1 MKLFTPL
8 GLLGLLGIA
17 VLILIYV
24 IKPNYQQKTVSST
37 FVWKL
42 SLKYKKKRVQ
52 INKLRNVLLI
62 LCQVLVLTA
71 CALILAE
78 PNRVVKAE
86 TDPSEVI
93 AIIDSSASM
102 RAQKDGE
109 SRFER
114 AVKKSLSLS
123 EEVFS
128 NGGLFSVILADENP
142 SFLLNRISAAEED
155 KVSAALEELLE
166 EDACTYGASNM
177 DAAIK
182 LSENILNENPKAQIY
197 LYTDTTYSYVPSTVN
212 LVSVSETGEWN
223 VGILNARAEM
233 EDNYYAFYV
242 DLACYGQ
249 DIDVK
254 LTVSVSGPN
263 TSSSTE
269 NVKPTEFETIVK
281 CSKDKTKTVIF
292 KNENEVGKDTEN
304 TVYVPIP
311 DQKRI
316 YSYQSVHIY
325 VSDSETAT
333 SSLNDSFS
341 EDNTFEIYGGQKE
354 VLKIQYAS
362 SLPNPFFSGI
372 LLVLQDNFSD
382 RWDIQIT
389 EIHEG
394 QQPALKGYDLYIFE
408 HTMPAEMPTDG
419 IVFLADPDKAPVG
432 SGLSLG
438 RIYDCQGSIPLV
450 QENYHDL
457 IKYIDAS
464 SLTLS
469 YFTTLSGYDASY
481 DTLLTCNGEPVL
493 LLKDEKEA
501 KVIVSL
507 FSVHHSNTP
516 IKYAFPTLM
525 YNLFEYFLPVTVKG
539 NAFEV
544 NESVS
549 LNARG
554 ENLVVSGYDGQEQLE
569 FDTFPATLKVSI
581 PGTYILT
588 QVTDFG
594 KKLSEKIYVRV
605 PRAESN
611 IWNSADSLSE
621 PNRKETDEDSY
632 KNLIVYFAG
641 ALVALLFIEW
651 LLQSRE
657 SM

>member
-1 MKLFTPL
+1 MKLLTPL

-37 FVWKL
+37 FIWKL

-71 CALILAE
+71 CAFILAE

-114 AVKKSLSLS
+114 AVKKASSLS

-128 NGGLFSVILADENP
+128 RNGAFSVILADENP
-142 SFLLNRISAAEED
+142 SFLFSRVSKDDQSVVSSALNA
-155 KVSAALEELLE
+155 LLE
-166 EDACTYGASNM
+166 EDSCAYGASNM

-182 LSENILNENPKAQIY
+182 LGENILNENPKAQIY
-197 LYTDTTYSYVPSTVN
+197 LYTDTTYSYVPQTIN

-233 EDNYYAFYV
+233 EENYYAFYV

-269 NVKPTEFETIVK
+269 TAKPIEFETVVK

-292 KNENEVGKDTEN
+292 KNESGIGLDTED
-304 TVYVPIP
+304 TVYIPIP
-311 DQKRI
+311 DQNRI

-325 VSDSETAT
+325 VSDSETT
-333 SSLNDSFS
+333 GSLNDSFS
-341 EDNTFEIYGGQKE
+341 EDNAFDIYGGQKE

-362 SLPNPFFSGI
+362 SLPNPFFTGI
-372 LLVLQDNFSD
+372 LLVLQENYSD
-382 RWDIQIT
+382 RWNIQIT

-394 QQPALKGYDLYIFE
+394 QQPALEGFDLYIFE

-419 IVFLADPDKAPVG
+419 IVFLADPDRAPVG
-432 SGLSLG
+432 SGISLG
-438 RIYDCQGSIPLV
+438 GIHDCQGSIPLV

-457 IKYIDAS
+457 IKYINAS

-469 YFTTLSGYDASY
+469 YFTSLSGYDASY
-481 DTLLTCNGEPVL
+481 QPLLTCDGNPVL
-493 LLKDEKEA
+493 LLKEEKES
-501 KVIVSL
+501 KVIVVPFSL
-507 FSVHHSNTP
+507 HNSNTP
-516 IKYAFPTLM
+516 IKNAFPTLM

-554 ENLVVSGYDGQEQLE
+554 DKLVVSGYDGQEQLE

-594 KKLSEKIYVRV
+594 KEVSEKIYVRV

-611 IWNSADSLSE
+611 IWNSADSLPE
-621 PNRKETDEDSY
+621 PNRKETEGDSY

-641 ALVALLFIEW
+641 ALVALLFVEW